1 MPTQTIRRAGHALLV
16 PALAALTVL
25 AAAPAA
31 AQDPVDPPG
40 DVVFGTQTLGFGDT
54 VAFRGHSDTATLTVP
69 VPDGLRPA
77 AFDTTVQMPANVSR
91 GWIDV
96 QSQGLLLARIDLP
109 AAGTLVPV
117 SLPLEAAPVMDRA
130 VTVTLTVHLLPFDGI
145 CPEDWTDRSVVL
157 RDGRVRYTGA
167 PTPPAVVADFL
178 PPILESLELSLPADP
193 TPAESA
199 TALDLTAAV
208 TAQYTGRPLRVTV
221 QPLPGDDAVPPAPA
235 GPFTRQ
241 IAIVETDGAGAAAL
255 VDVPGGVP
263 ALAVTGNAD
272 ALRNQARL
280 VTSDISSVAVASA
293 ATVGTLG
300 LPPRLSPDAT
310 TLGELGL
317 GALTDTGV
325 GVVEVPLG
333 IDQTRLGRPS
343 HNLRINLQGS
353 YTPLPTT
360 EGGLVSVTVGDT
372 VVDSWPADATG
383 RLDRWITVPDTVLGR
398 VTDVVVSLRSTGG
411 THQCGLQQ
419 PMTLTV
425 DAGSR
430 VTTEP
435 ADPPQPGGF
444 RSLPQALLPKVN
456 VAATEAGIADTAR
469 AVALVAGLQGLTSVP
484 LDPEWVSLDE
494 AATGSTPAIVV
505 AADGRVPEQLELP
518 LTGTQGRTLDL
529 VDPAT
534 GDATTVTFP
543 TDVEFASL
551 QVARDGERAVLVAA
565 ATDVPA
571 ELDRT
576 LGWLAAQPQRW
587 AELDGDVL
595 FTTADRDPVELA
607 LTDPATES
615 TSQQSL
621 AASTTWVLV
630 GGGIVLAAGL
640 AAAVIGALRWRRGRP
655 RPH

>member
-1 MPTQTIRRAGHALLV
+1 M
-16 PALAALTVL
+16 LAAG
-25 AAAPAA
+25 PAA
-31 AQDPVDPPG
+31 AQDPVAPPG

-77 AFDTTVQMPANVSR
+77 ALDTTVQMPANVAR

-117 SLPLEAAPVMDRA
+117 SLPLDAAPIADRA
-130 VTVTLTVHLLPFDGI
+130 VTVTLTLHLLPFDGI

-167 PTPPAVVADFL
+167 ATPPAVVADFL
-178 PPILESLELSLPADP
+178 PPILESLELALPADP

-208 TAQYTGRPLRVTV
+208 TVQYTGRPLRVTV
-221 QPLPGDDAVPPAPA
+221 QTLPGDDAVPPAPA

-241 IAIVETDGAGAAAL
+241 IAIVETDGDGAATL
-255 VDVPGGVP
+255 VQVPGGGP
-263 ALAVTGNAD
+263 ALAVTGDAD

-280 VTSDISSVAVASA
+280 ITSDISSVAVASA

-300 LPPRLSPDAT
+300 RPPRLSPDAT
-310 TLGELGL
+310 TLAELGL

-372 VVDSWPADATG
+372 VVDSWPADASG
-383 RLDRWITVPDTVLGR
+383 RLDRWITVPDNVLGR
-398 VTDVVVSLRSTGG
+398 TTDVVVSLRATGG

-435 ADPPQPGGF
+435 ADPPLPGGF

-469 AVALVAGLQGLTSVP
+469 AVALVAGLQSLTSVP
-484 LDPEWVSLDE
+484 LDPDWVSVDE
-494 AATGSTPAIVV
+494 AATGGTPAIVV
-505 AADGRVPEQLELP
+505 AADGRVPDTLELP
-518 LTGTQGRTLDL
+518 LAGTQGRTLDL
-529 VDPAT
+529 LDPAT
-534 GDATTVTFP
+534 GNATTVTFP
-543 TDVEFASL
+543 TDIEFASL
-551 QVARDGERAVLVAA
+551 QVARDGDRTVLVAA
-565 ATDVPA
+565 ATEVPA

-576 LGWLAAQPQRW
+576 LGWLAAPPQRW

-607 LTDPATES
+607 LTDPAAEPGTQES
-615 TSQQSL
+615 L
-621 AASTTWVLV
+621 GRTTGWVLAGGLALLAV
-630 GGGIVLAAGL
+630 GLVAAG
-640 AAAVIGALRWRRGRP
+640 VTALRWRRGRP
-655 RPH
+655 RPL